1 MIGVELRNPRRLEDE
16 DVATEGSA
24 PHSYWLRYVVL
35 TTGKQMRFASED
47 ELLAAHTVPHYA
59 VANLQLRGAK
69 SFVDARPFGPP
80 PQQPPEQE
88 QQQEMDK
95 GMNQAHLQPQHNQV
109 VEHINRLHQPLMQS
123 FHQYP
128 MMIGTLKMHLTVKFK
143 LLHNN
148 NQQLHYQCNSQ
159 HSNHNN
165 IHHYVCQLRH
175 TNDKSQQMNLNRHQ
189 LCHQHHML
197 RREHPRPQQCDS
209 EIHMLRQEH
218 P

>member
-1 MIGVELRNPRRLEDE
+1 
-16 DVATEGSA
+16 
-24 PHSYWLRYVVL
+24 
-35 TTGKQMRFASED
+35 
-47 ELLAAHTVPHYA
+47 
-59 VANLQLRGAK
+59 
-69 SFVDARPFGPP
+69 
-80 PQQPPEQE
+80 
-88 QQQEMDK
+88 MDK